1 MTSIYD
7 ETATDALADIAA
19 AGAPVVFLADTWKG
33 GTVAA
38 DVTGSAVEIPGD
50 PDVYQSLSLIA
61 SNPVTLIV
69 AAKDLGISPAFGVTF
84 RWSGTVYTVKL
95 ATPVAP
101 DGEAIIWTVV
111 GVA

>member
-7 ETATDALADIAA
+7 ETATDALADIAE
-19 AGAPVVFLADTWKG
+19 AGAPVVFLADAWKG
-33 GTVAA
+33 GAI
-38 DVTGSAVEIPGD
+38 EIPGD
-50 PDVYQSLSLIA
+50 PDVYQALSLIT

-69 AAKDLGISPAFGVTF
+69 AAWDLGVAPSFGVAF
-84 RWSGTVYTVKL
+84 RWAGTVYTVKL

-101 DGEAIIWTVV
+101 DGTPIIWTII